1 MLAQQDRPTPVPT
14 GDDEDEDAATL
25 VWQESPIVDGGA
37 GMAAM
42 ASTPTGAVVHDRQT
56 LAEPRVDVRDTVV
69 GPTALP
75 LLLRWKAGWASF
87 WSAVADAFFGGSRVS
102 ERLPPVPPLRSREV
116 TGVSFG
122 NVADHEHGE
131 FLLVEVV
138 LAAPLY
144 QRAAIEVAREALA
157 ARREGEVAYTNFV
170 IHLAISRLRPD
181 KDGRVSVVRL
191 REKVPHL
198 PYERVILPALVRLE
212 EQGVVTLVQVR
223 TGDPM
228 AEILREGV
236 THVELR
242 VPV

>member
-14 GDDEDEDAATL
+14 GDDEDDATL

-37 GMAAM
+37 GMAAL

-56 LAEPRVDVRDTVV
+56 LTKPLVAVRDTIV
-69 GPTALP
+69 GAPALP
-75 LLLRWKAGWASF
+75 LWLRLKAGWASF
-87 WSAVADAFFGGSRVS
+87 WNAVADAFFGGTRVS
-102 ERLPPVPPLRSREV
+102 ERLPPVPPPRSREV

-122 NVADHEHGE
+122 NIADHEHGE
-131 FLLVEVV
+131 FLLLEVV

-157 ARREGEVAYTNFV
+157 ARREGEAAYTNFV
-170 IHLAISRLRPD
+170 THLALSRLRPD
-181 KDGRVSVVRL
+181 KDGRVSVARL
-191 REKVPHL
+191 REKLPHL
-198 PYERVILPALVRLE
+198 PYERMILPALVRLE
-212 EQGVVTLVQVR
+212 EQGVVMLVQAR

>member
-1 MLAQQDRPTPVPT
+1 MLAVHDRTTPVPT
-14 GDDEDEDAATL
+14 GVDEDDATH
-25 VWQESPIVDGGA
+25 VRQGSPIVDGGA
-37 GMAAM
+37 GRAAM

-56 LAEPRVDVRDTVV
+56 LTEPLVDVRDMSV
-69 GPTALP
+69 GPTGLP
-75 LLLRWKAGWASF
+75 LCLRLKARWTSF
-87 WSAVADAFFGGSRVS
+87 WSAVADAFFGGTRVS
-102 ERLPPVPPLRSREV
+102 ERLPPVPPPRSSEV

-131 FLLVEVV
+131 FLLFEVV

-157 ARREGEVAYTNFV
+157 ARREGEAAYTNFV
-170 IHLAISRLRPD
+170 IHLALSRLRPD
-181 KDGRVSVVRL
+181 KDGRVSVARL
-191 REKVPHL
+191 REKLPHL
-198 PYERVILPALVRLE
+198 PYERVILPALIRLE
-212 EQGVVTLVQVR
+212 EQGVVTLVQKR

-242 VPV
+242 VSV